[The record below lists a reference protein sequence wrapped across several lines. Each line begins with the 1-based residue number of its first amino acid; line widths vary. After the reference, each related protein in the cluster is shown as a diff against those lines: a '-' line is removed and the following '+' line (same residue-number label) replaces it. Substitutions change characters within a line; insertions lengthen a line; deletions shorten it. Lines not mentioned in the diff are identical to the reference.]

1 MSTLVRQAPCP
12 DLGSMGGQLRAAFE
26 TTRDALAAEDSVVI
40 VVRSSDLLGQGTL
53 EDAAVAS
60 GLLGLMRAVTFEGGA
75 KGWCV
80 NVVATATGEDPS
92 PEILAALS
100 LPGVT
105 GQVLNLNTAAIGKVV
120 P

>member
-12 DLGSMGGQLRAAFE
+12 DLSAIGGQLRAAFE
-26 TTRDALAAEDSVVI
+26 STRAALAAEDSVVI
-40 VVRSSDLLGQGTL
+40 IVRSSDLLGQGTL

-60 GLLGLMRAVTFEGGA
+60 GLLGLMRAVVFEGGA

-80 NVVATATGEDPS
+80 NVVATATGEDP
-92 PEILAALS
+92 PAEVLAALS
-100 LPGVT
+100 LPGIT
-105 GQVLNLNTAAIGKVV
+105 GQVLNLNTAAVGKVV

>member
-1 MSTLVRQAPCP
+1 MSTLVRQRPCP
-12 DLGSMGGQLRAAFE
+12 DLASIGGQLRAAFE
-26 TTRDALAAEDSVVI
+26 ATRAALAAEDSVVV

-60 GLLGLMRAVTFEGGA
+60 GLLGLMRAVVFEGGA

-80 NVVATATGEDPS
+80 NVVATADGQDP
-92 PEILAALS
+92 PPHVLAALG
-100 LPGVT
+100 LPGLT
-105 GQVLNLNTAAIGKVV
+105 GQVLNLNIAAVGKVV